1 MPRLLLR
8 ALLFTLLAAVVSAC
22 GSRPRPVDNI
32 PRAVEIRAVAVT
44 AGTDISPAVLRNTQ
58 NQLRKAIRETVRPVP
73 MPRAVMQVHIAGIT
87 QGRAY
92 EGVTAEVHLNVVV
105 ADVENGMAIFNRNL
119 VIRAFAFNQRGLNN
133 AIVEAV
139 VARLRV
145 EYGLSQPVLRPLP
158 QQRERIST
166 RMQGEEPVLAKH
178 EDVAP
183 IVVPLK
189 TVKRI
194 GADADPVLNSR
205 TKVKVED
212 RPAKA
217 VVLPDAKIKADDAAA
232 PENALESGA
241 KAKVTIKPKAVETTP
256 AGDEPCVETMD
267 KKC

>member
-8 ALLFTLLAAVVSAC
+8 ALLFTLLAAAVSAC

-44 AGTDISPAVLRNTQ
+44 AGADISPAVLRNTQ
-58 NQLRKAIRETVRPVP
+58 NQLRKAIRETVRPL
-73 MPRAVMQVHIAGIT
+73 PRAVMQVHIAGIT

-92 EGVTAEVHLNVVV
+92 EGVTAEVQLNVVV
-105 ADVENGMAIFNRNL
+105 ADVENGMAILNRNL

-133 AIVEAV
+133 AIVEAI

-241 KAKVTIKPKAVETTP
+241 KAKVTIKPKAVEPAP